1 MPVNRK
7 GQSFAAG
14 AATLMA
20 AALIVKVI
28 GMLFKI
34 PLTRMLGGEGMG
46 YYMTAYSIF
55 NPICAL
61 CVAGFPVAVSRL
73 LPPVSPITG
82 VRSREGF

>member
-1 MPVNRK
+1 MNRK

-73 LPPVSPITG
+73 TAASLANH
-82 VRSREGF
+82 RREEREGF

>member
-1 MPVNRK
+1 MNRK

-34 PLTRMLGGEGMG
+34 PLTRMLGG
-46 YYMTAYSIF
+46 
-55 NPICAL
+55 
-61 CVAGFPVAVSRL
+61 
-73 LPPVSPITG
+73 
-82 VRSREGF
+82 REWATI